1 MIKIKGI
8 NNNLVFVFGNGTF
21 EDYYAFLQERF
32 SNNKQLFSG
41 SQVVFK
47 GEGLQL
53 LNQQELSQLQRLC
66 LDNGMIL
73 NNKEI
78 VLDKKSPEKNPGRDT
93 VIYKNIRSG
102 QKIIS
107 EGSVLVW
114 GDVHESAEII
124 AAQDIIVLGKLQ
136 GIAHAGYN
144 GDLDSVVFALDLT
157 PSQIRIAN
165 KISRSADEPV
175 KAIGGPEIAFW
186 EDDNI
191 CIKEYRSSRN
201 NTGR

>member
-8 NNNLVFVFGNGTF
+8 NNNLVVVFGEGSF
-21 EDYYAFLQERF
+21 DDYYAFLQERF
-32 SNNKQLFSG
+32 NSNKQLFGG
-41 SQVVFK
+41 SRVVFK

-73 NNKEI
+73 NNSEI
-78 VLDKKSPEKNPGRDT
+78 LLNKKAPEKNQERDT
-93 VIYKNIRSG
+93 VIYRNVRSG

-136 GIAHAGYN
+136 GIAHAGYRGN
-144 GDLDSVVFALDLT
+144 LDSVVFALELS

-175 KAIGGPEIAFW
+175 QATGPEIAFW

-191 CIKEYRSSRN
+191 CIKEYRSRN

>member
-1 MIKIKGI
+1 MIKIKGV
-8 NNNLVFVFGNGTF
+8 NNNLVFVFEDGAF

-73 NNKEI
+73 NNSEI
-78 VLDKKSPEKNPGRDT
+78 VLDKKAPDKNPGRDT
-93 VIYKNIRSG
+93 VIYKNVRSG

-124 AAQDIIVLGKLQ
+124 AAQDIIVLGKLK

-144 GDLDSVVFALDLT
+144 GDLDSVVFALDLS

-175 KAIGGPEIAFW
+175 SGTGPEIAFW
-186 EDDNI
+186 ENDNI
-191 CIKEYRSSRN
+191 CIKEYRSPGPRN
-201 NTGR
+201 AS